1 MTAAE
6 IQDVVLAALR
16 NANLARKAD
25 AQLAIAPDA
34 PIFGPGSPLDS
45 LGLVS
50 LLIDIEEA
58 MQDRGIDI
66 TLGDARAMSETR
78 SPFRSVPAL
87 VQYIETVL
95 PASGAPAAQVSRG
108 GME

>member
-1 MTAAE
+1 MTPAD
-6 IQDVVLAALR
+6 IQDVVLSALR

-25 AQLAIAPDA
+25 AQLDVSPQAPV
-34 PIFGPGSPLDS
+34 FGPGSPLDS

-58 MQDRGIDI
+58 MQDRGVEI
-66 TLGDARAMSETR
+66 TLGDARAMSQTK

-95 PASGAPAAQVSRG
+95 SP
-108 GME
+108 

>member
-1 MTAAE
+1 MTPAE
-6 IQDVVLAALR
+6 IQDVVLSALR
-16 NANLARKAD
+16 HTNLARRPD
-25 AQLAIAPDA
+25 AQLDVSPQA

-58 MQDRGIDI
+58 MQDRGVEI
-66 TLGDARAMSETR
+66 TLGDARAMSQTK

-87 VQYIETVL
+87 VQYIDTVL
-95 PASGAPAAQVSRG
+95 PQ
-108 GME
+108 

>member
-1 MTAAE
+1 MTPAE
-6 IQDVVLAALR
+6 IQKVVLSALCH
-16 NANLARKAD
+16 ANLARKAD
-25 AQLAIAPDA
+25 AQLDVSPQA

-58 MQDRGIDI
+58 MQDRGLEI
-66 TLGDARAMSETR
+66 TLGDARAMSQTK

-87 VQYIETVL
+87 VDYIETVL
-95 PASGAPAAQVSRG
+95 PQ
-108 GME
+108 

>member
-1 MTAAE
+1 MTPTE
-6 IQDVVLAALR
+6 IQDVVLSALR
-16 NANLARKAD
+16 NANLARKSD
-25 AQLAIAPDA
+25 AQLDVSPEAPV
-34 PIFGPGSPLDS
+34 FGPGSPLDS

-58 MQDRGIDI
+58 MQDRGVEI
-66 TLGDARAMSETR
+66 TLGDARAMSRTK

-95 PASGAPAAQVSRG
+95 PQ
-108 GME
+108 

>member
-1 MTAAE
+1 MTPTE
-6 IQDVVLAALR
+6 IQDVVLSALR
-16 NANLARKAD
+16 NANLARKSD
-25 AQLAIAPDA
+25 AQLDVSLEAPV
-34 PIFGPGSPLDS
+34 FGPGSALDS

-58 MQDRGIDI
+58 IQDRGVEI
-66 TLGDARAMSETR
+66 TLGDARAMSQTK

-95 PASGAPAAQVSRG
+95 PQ
-108 GME
+108 

>member
-1 MTAAE
+1 MTPME
-6 IQDVVLAALR
+6 IQDVVLSALR
-16 NANLARKAD
+16 NANLARKSD
-25 AQLAIAPDA
+25 AQLDVSLEAPV
-34 PIFGPGSPLDS
+34 FGPGSPLDS

-58 MQDRGIDI
+58 MQDRGVEI
-66 TLGDARAMSETR
+66 TLGDARALSQTK

-95 PASGAPAAQVSRG
+95 PQ
-108 GME
+108 

>member
-1 MTAAE
+1 MTPTE
-6 IQDVVLAALR
+6 IEEAVLSAMR

-25 AQLAIAPDA
+25 SQIDVSPQA

-58 MQDRGIDI
+58 MQDRGVDI
-66 TLGDARAMSETR
+66 TLGDARAMSQTK

-95 PASGAPAAQVSRG
+95 PQ
-108 GME
+108 